1 MQQGLVAERLPF
13 GTRGAVVARLGARD
27 KLARELRCPA
37 DGTDAAVVRA
47 AWDRWGE
54 QTPNQMRGPF
64 GFAVTDARSVW
75 LVRDPLG
82 EVPLYFSRVP
92 GGVVVGSDVASVL
105 ADPEVSDE
113 VDMDAVALR
122 LARCFRECAR
132 RTDFR
137 AVSKVAPGTMVRIE
151 ADGTREF
158 RYWRPETIGTNSRL
172 RFEDAV
178 DQAQE
183 LLRTAVQDRLHVDR
197 TAVHLSGGLDS
208 GVVAALAAEQL
219 RDCGGVAPPATTWSP
234 APSDAGYGD
243 PDRDERHLVA
253 TLGTALGL
261 EPIYAE
267 TPRVLAAVSRPA
279 YLLDDPPA
287 AWLVEQTH
295 AEVLSAAGVS
305 TVLTGWG
312 GDEALSM
319 HSRLVPGELLRG
331 AKPGLAWRATQ
342 APPGVTRTLRG
353 RARYLASATCRSAGV
368 GVATVDGV
376 GSAADVAWRRY
387 SPEIADARLDQQRQW
402 NAGTS
407 TRELMLNRLQLGHL
421 AARNEAWA
429 HGGHPIGLA
438 YLHPL
443 QDRAVVEFA
452 LTLPPQ
458 FFTYAGT
465 HRRIFRAIAA
475 GLLPAAVVAAPKVV
489 GSDPARTQ
497 LTRQAVVT
505 RLPLLRQAGEHVGWP
520 PALLDAW
527 LGSLERVWYTPRTTS

>member
-1 MQQGLVAERLPF
+1 M
-13 GTRGAVVARLGARD
+13 
-27 KLARELRCPA
+27 
-37 DGTDAAVVRA
+37 
-47 AWDRWGE
+47 
-54 QTPNQMRGPF
+54 
-64 GFAVTDARSVW
+64 W

-92 GGVVVGSDVASVL
+92 GGVVVGSDVAWVL

-132 RTDFR
+132 RTDYR

-151 ADGTREF
+151 ADGMREF
-158 RYWRPETIGTNSRL
+158 RYWRPETIGTASRL

-178 DQAQE
+178 DRGEE
-183 LLRTAVQDRLHVDR
+183 LLRDAVHDRLDGDR
-197 TAVHLSGGLDS
+197 TAAHLSGGLDS

-219 RDCGGVAPPATTWSP
+219 RDCSGVTPWATTWSP
-234 APSDAGYGD
+234 APSEAGYGD

-253 TLGTALGL
+253 TLGTARGL
-261 EPIYAE
+261 EPLFAG
-267 TPRVLAAVSRPA
+267 TRLVLDAASRPA
-279 YLLDDPPA
+279 DLLDDPPA

-312 GDEALSM
+312 GDEALSL
-319 HSRLVPGELLRG
+319 HSRLAPGELLLG
-331 AKPGLAWRATQ
+331 SKPGLAWRATQ

-368 GVATVDGV
+368 GVASVDGD
-376 GSAADVAWRRY
+376 GSAVEVAWRRY
-387 SPEIADARLDQQRQW
+387 SPEIADARLDQQRRW
-402 NAGTS
+402 SAGTS
-407 TRELMLNRLQLGHL
+407 TREVMLNRLQSGHL

-429 HGGHPIGLA
+429 HGGHPLGLT

-458 FFTYAGT
+458 FFTHAGSY
-465 HRRIFRAIAA
+465 RRLFRAIAA
-475 GLLPAAVVAAPKVV
+475 RLLPAEVVAAPKVV

-497 LTRQAVVT
+497 LTRYAVAM
-505 RLPLLRQAGEHVGWP
+505 RLPQLRQAGTDLGWP
-520 PALLDAW
+520 PTLLDAW
-527 LGSLERVWYTPRTTS
+527 LGSLELAWQTPTRTTS